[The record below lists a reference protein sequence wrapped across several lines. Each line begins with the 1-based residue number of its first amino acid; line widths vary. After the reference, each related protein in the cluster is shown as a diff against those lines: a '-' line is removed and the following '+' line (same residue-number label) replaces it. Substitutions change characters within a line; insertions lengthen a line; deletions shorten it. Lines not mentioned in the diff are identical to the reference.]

1 MVYLGKIFEI
11 PDRELINN
19 IRNFQDLTAVLKN
32 L

>member
-11 PDRELINN
+11 PDRELIKN